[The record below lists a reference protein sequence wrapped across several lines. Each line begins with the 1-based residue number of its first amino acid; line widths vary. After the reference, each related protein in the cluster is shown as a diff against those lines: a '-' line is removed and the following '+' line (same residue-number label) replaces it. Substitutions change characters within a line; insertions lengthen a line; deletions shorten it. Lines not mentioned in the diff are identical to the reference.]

1 MIGDISSSANDVMVI
16 SNGLASSTSE
26 SLKGNE
32 EVSRSMQEI
41 ATGAVSQAEGAS
53 KASIITRELVED
65 INEISKKCN
74 YMINIVEKST
84 NRSTKV
90 SQGVQQT
97 VDSIKNIATTNKHNV
112 EEIQNLLN
120 QSKEIGQIVD
130 VISDIS
136 EQTNLLSLNAAIEA
150 ARAGAQGRGFAVVA
164 DEVRKLAE
172 QSSNSSKRIVEL
184 INGIQKQIE
193 IISNK
198 MNSGT
203 SEVMHGVKMAILIG
217 NDFEEIE
224 KVFNEV
230 NNIVSEVS
238 ESTNI
243 MEKKSKYYS

>member
-16 SNGLASSTSE
+16 SNSLSVSTNE

-53 KASIITRELVED
+53 KASAVTGELVED
-65 INEISKKCN
+65 INEISEKCN
-74 YMINIVEKST
+74 YMIEIVEKST

-90 SQGVQQT
+90 SQGVQQA
-97 VDSIKNIATTNKHNV
+97 VDSINSIATTNKDNV
-112 EEIQNLLN
+112 KEIEVLLN
-120 QSKEIGQIVD
+120 KSKEIGQIVD

-150 ARAGAQGRGFAVVA
+150 ARAGEQGRGFAVVA

-193 IISNK
+193 VISDK

-203 SEVMHGVKMAILIG
+203 KEVIHGVEMATLIG
-217 NDFEEIE
+217 MIL
-224 KVFNEV
+224 
-230 NNIVSEVS
+230 
-238 ESTNI
+238 
-243 MEKKSKYYS
+243 KK

>member
-1 MIGDISSSANDVMVI
+1 MVI
-16 SNGLASSTSE
+16 SNGLALSTSE

-53 KASIITRELVED
+53 KASIVTRELVED

-74 YMINIVEKST
+74 YMIGIVEKST

-130 VISDIS
+130 VISGIS
-136 EQTNLLSLNAAIEA
+136 EQTNLLSLNAVIEA
-150 ARAGAQGRGFAVVA
+150 ARDGAQGRGFA
-164 DEVRKLAE
+164 
-172 QSSNSSKRIVEL
+172 
-184 INGIQKQIE
+184 
-193 IISNK
+193 
-198 MNSGT
+198 
-203 SEVMHGVKMAILIG
+203 
-217 NDFEEIE
+217 
-224 KVFNEV
+224 
-230 NNIVSEVS
+230 
-238 ESTNI
+238 
-243 MEKKSKYYS
+243 

>member
-1 MIGDISSSANDVMVI
+1 
-16 SNGLASSTSE
+16 
-26 SLKGNE
+26 
-32 EVSRSMQEI
+32 
-41 ATGAVSQAEGAS
+41 
-53 KASIITRELVED
+53 
-65 INEISKKCN
+65 
-74 YMINIVEKST
+74 MINIVEKST

-97 VDSIKNIATTNKHNV
+97 VDSIKNIAITNKHNV

-184 INGIQKQIE
+184 INGIQNKLKSYQI
-193 IISNK
+193 K
-198 MNSGT
+198 
-203 SEVMHGVKMAILIG
+203 
-217 NDFEEIE
+217 
-224 KVFNEV
+224 
-230 NNIVSEVS
+230 
-238 ESTNI
+238 
-243 MEKKSKYYS
+243 